1 MPDDMQPVITTNEIK
16 NGSMVTLVFETGSNS
31 QIRHPEVNLHEA
43 SGAMNARITG
53 RFDDPRYYTGDS
65 AS

>member
-16 NGSMVTLVFETGSNS
+16 NGSIVTLVFETGSNS
-31 QIRHPEVNLHEA
+31 QIRHPDVNQHEA
-43 SGAMNARITG
+43 SGDMNARITG